1 MKREANTN
9 MDNNKLKNIIEAIL
23 LASYEPLSVDKLFKI
38 ITSKDKTSKSDIL
51 SAIDNLQKD
60 YEYKYI
66 EIAKV
71 ASGFRIHAKS
81 EIGDYLNIMFAD
93 RTPRYSRALL
103 ETLSIIAY
111 RQPVTRGDIEAIRGV
126 SVSTS
131 IMRTLSERNWIRII
145 GYRDGPGKPA
155 MFATT
160 PEFLDYFNLQRL
172 DELPDLPEKK
182 EPMDLNLE
190 LDDGS
195 LEDQDLSGNASES
208 ILIDSSLDTEAKKI
222 RIEYFIP
229 VYKLLVLQ

>member
-1 MKREANTN
+1 MH
-9 MDNNKLKNIIEAIL
+9 DNKLKNIIEAIL

-38 ITSKDKTSKSDIL
+38 ITSKEKTNKSDIL
-51 SAIDNLQKD
+51 SVINDLEKD
-60 YEYKYI
+60 YDDKDI

-71 ASGFRIHAKS
+71 ASGYRIQAKS

-93 RTPRYSRALL
+93 RTPRYSRALM

-131 IMRTLSERNWIRII
+131 IMRTLTERSWIKII
-145 GYRDGPGKPA
+145 GYRDVPGKPA

-160 PEFLDYFNLQRL
+160 PEFLDYFSLQRL

-182 EPMDLNLE
+182 EPMDLDLE
-190 LDDGS
+190 LDGRS
-195 LEDQDLSGNASES
+195 AVNQDLSGNGSEPVS
-208 ILIDSSLDTEAKKI
+208 VDSNQDTETPTI
-222 RIEYFIP
+222 
-229 VYKLLVLQ
+229 QD

>member
-1 MKREANTN
+1 MKRVPNISMHNE
-9 MDNNKLKNIIEAIL
+9 KLKNVIEAIL
-23 LASYEPLSVDKLFKI
+23 LASYEPLSVDKLFRI
-38 ITSKDKTSKSDIL
+38 ITSKMKTNKSDIL
-51 SAIDNLQKD
+51 SAIDNLEKD
-60 YEYKYI
+60 YEDKDI

-71 ASGFRIHAKS
+71 ASGYRIQAKS

-131 IMRTLSERNWIRII
+131 IMRTLTERNWIRII
-145 GYRDGPGKPA
+145 GYRDVPGKPA

-182 EPMDLNLE
+182 EPMDLDLE
-190 LDDGS
+190 LDDQSVESHDLEGNGS
-195 LEDQDLSGNASES
+195 ELVSVDSNQDM
-208 ILIDSSLDTEAKKI
+208 EAPTI
-222 RIEYFIP
+222 
-229 VYKLLVLQ
+229 QD

>member
-60 YEYKYI
+60 YEDKDI

-145 GYRDGPGKPA
+145 GYRDVPGKPA

-190 LDDGS
+190 LDDGP

-208 ILIDSSLDTEAKKI
+208 ILIDSSLDTEAKKN
-222 RIEYFIP
+222 
-229 VYKLLVLQ
+229 KD

>member
-51 SAIDNLQKD
+51 SAIDNLQND
-60 YEYKYI
+60 YEHKDI

-71 ASGFRIHAKS
+71 ASGFRIQAKS

-111 RQPVTRGDIEAIRGV
+111 RQPVTRGDIESIRGV

-131 IMRTLSERNWIRII
+131 IMRTLTERNWIRII
-145 GYRDGPGKPA
+145 GYRDVPGKPA

-160 PEFLDYFNLQRL
+160 PEFLDYFSLQRL
-172 DELPDLPEKK
+172 EELPDLPEQK

-195 LEDQDLSGNASES
+195 LEDQDLLGNDTES
-208 ILIDSSLDTEAKKI
+208 ILVDSSHDKEVQKNKD
-222 RIEYFIP
+222 
-229 VYKLLVLQ
+229 

>member
-1 MKREANTN
+1 MKRVPNTN

-60 YEYKYI
+60 YEYKDI

-71 ASGFRIHAKS
+71 ASGLRIHAKS

-145 GYRDGPGKPA
+145 GYRDVPGKPA

-190 LDDGS
+190 LDDGP

-208 ILIDSSLDTEAKKI
+208 ILIDSSLDTEAKKN
-222 RIEYFIP
+222 
-229 VYKLLVLQ
+229 KD

>member
-1 MKREANTN
+1 MHN
-9 MDNNKLKNIIEAIL
+9 DKLKNVIEAIL
-23 LASYEPLSVDKLFKI
+23 LASYEPLSVDKLFRI
-38 ITSKDKTSKSDIL
+38 ITSKVKTNKSDIL
-51 SAIDNLQKD
+51 SAINDLEKD
-60 YEYKYI
+60 YDDKDI

-71 ASGFRIHAKS
+71 ASGYRIQAKS

-131 IMRTLSERNWIRII
+131 IMRTLTERNWIRII
-145 GYRDGPGKPA
+145 GYRDVPGKPA

-160 PEFLDYFNLQRL
+160 PEFLDYFSLQRL

-182 EPMDLNLE
+182 EPLDLDLE
-190 LDDGS
+190 PEDGS
-195 LEDQDLSGNASES
+195 VENQDLSGNGSEPVFVD
-208 ILIDSSLDTEAKKI
+208 LNQVTEAPKI
-222 RIEYFIP
+222 
-229 VYKLLVLQ
+229 QD